1 MLFLSTFLVGLS
13 AEQGVDTTLLPDAE
27 IGSIRNDLQP
37 IETRRPDPVQDLEP
51 LEIVYERRMP
61 VGLHFS
67 TEERFRIT
75 NLGSESIYFESK
87 ENEHLMANISN
98 AAGLSEDVP
107 LYVTV
112 RELSPGDSAH
122 AFVWIPIDVKY
133 YMLSIDYTVGTR
145 HVPRSS
151 SF

>member
-13 AEQGVDTTLLPDAE
+13 AVQGVDTTLLPDAD
-27 IGSIRNDLQP
+27 ISIIRNDLEP
-37 IETRRPDPVQDLEP
+37 IETRRPDPKQDLEP
-51 LEIVYERRMP
+51 LEIVYDRRMP

-75 NLGSESIYFESK
+75 NLGSEPIYFESNDYGNLK
-87 ENEHLMANISN
+87 AHISD
-98 AAGLSEDVP
+98 AVGLNQDVT
-107 LYVTV
+107 LRVSV
-112 RELSPGDSAH
+112 QELQSGESAY